1 MSSKFPPR
9 VWIWEPDTMHLPS
22 GKRATAHPV
31 SSYVD
36 DIEYLST
43 TEHNAIV
50 AVLEKKLA
58 EARYE
63 TIKWCAGR
71 ILISGKQV
79 AQLFNCNDDI
89 FIELAAAFS
98 EVADEE
104 KKAALAKLKG
114 EA

>member
-1 MSSKFPPR
+1 MTSKFPPR
-9 VWIWEPDTMHLPS
+9 L
-22 GKRATAHPV
+22 RFFV
-31 SSYVD
+31 SANNTSA
-36 DIEYLST
+36 DIDPGDKTDRIEAYISIS
-43 TEHNAIV
+43 EHEAIV
-50 AVLEKKLA
+50 AGLEKKLA